1 MDYLKAAAEN
11 FAHGYP
17 DLYLPGAAQYT
28 DILSRY
34 IMLAVTGKISAKE
47 AIDSTVKEWSGVT
60 RDLGVEKQKKLW
72 REQIAEYKRAG
83 IWPK

>member
-1 MDYLKAAAEN
+1 MRAAAEN

-34 IMLAVTGKISAKE
+34 IMMAVRKEISSKD
-47 AIDSTVKEWSGVT
+47 AISRTVEEWRRVT
-60 RDLGVEKQKKLW
+60 KDLGEEKQKTLW
-72 REQIAEYKRAG
+72 RQQIVEYKRAG